1 MSSAAG
7 VGRAVRGHSRMRGS
21 SISMISRSHPSSSDR
36 RPAAVTTA
44 VAAASAT
51 MNAIRALG
59 NAGSIGR

>member
-7 VGRAVRGHSRMRGS
+7 AGRAVPGQPGMRGS
-21 SISMISRSHPSSSDR
+21 AASMTARSHPSSSDR
-36 RPAAVTTA
+36 RSAAVTTA